1 MEELRTKGYEPY
13 AYKWERSHSAKQL
26 QDIYCHLKDGEE
38 CKDQLVSIAG
48 RIIARRAFGKLAFL
62 TLRDE
67 SGTIQV
73 CLFLHLTTFPKI
85 FCVSAYFFYFYFF
98 CLKKVW

>member
-38 CKDQLVSIAG
+38 CKDEFVSVAG
-48 RIIARRAFGKLAFL
+48 RVIARRAFGKLAFL

-73 CLFLHLTTFPKI
+73 CLFLYLSIFSKI
-85 FCVSAYFFYFYFF
+85 FCVTAFFFKNFAF
-98 CLKKVW
+98 KEV